1 MRGKPDASYRF
12 PNAAG
17 SRDGGEV
24 RITAIDAAYV
34 VGAAAD
40 AAFGIL
46 LLFPSTLADVVGL
59 AEVPSRPSERVA
71 MSMTA
76 SLLLGWTGLLLW
88 GLRSPVERRGIL
100 LLTIFPVIIGL
111 ALAVLLGWWGSY
123 ISTAGAAM
131 IWSTQG
137 LLVWLF
143 AWAFASARRGAMHEV
158 RR

>member
-1 MRGKPDASYRF
+1 
-12 PNAAG
+12 
-17 SRDGGEV
+17 V
-24 RITAIDAAYV
+24 RITTINAAYV

-71 MSMTA
+71 LAMTA
-76 SLLLGWTGLLLW
+76 SLLFGGAGLLLW
-88 GLRSPVERRGIL
+88 GLRSPVERRGVL
-100 LLTIFPVIIGL
+100 LLTIFPVITGL

-137 LLVWLF
+137 VLAGLF
-143 AWAFASARRGAMHEV
+143 AWAIASARRGAMHDV